1 MNNFFNNLNLHYLQ
15 PIRSFNR
22 EARLFLLMIVVDGV
36 IFSGW
41 QLFFNIYMLQNG
53 FDRAF
58 LGLVNSLPSLAGLFF
73 GIPIGFLSDRI
84 GRKASLI
91 IGLVT
96 ASAFMLVQVSSQNT
110 TVIGVAA
117 FLTGV
122 FSMLFIVSQAPLMM
136 KLSTPENRTML
147 FSLQFGLQTLAGAV
161 GAVFAGQL
169 PGLFGGLLQIAADSA
184 TAYRAV
190 LITSVVLGTSAVI
203 PLMMMRDTR
212 PAPGEADASA
222 SGDAARARS
231 GREALSR
238 SLIPL
243 VIKMNV
249 PQVLIGFGAA
259 VLIPYMNVFFRER
272 FAISDAGLGL
282 LFSLSSLLVGV
293 GSILAPRLSVILGGK
308 ARAVAVTQFASLLFL
323 LTIGFVPVMW
333 IAAAGFLFRGAL
345 MNMSS
350 PLYSAFCM
358 EHIPEKNQGF
368 VNSVLSLSW
377 NVGWAVGPYIS
388 GIVQERYGFTPLF
401 ITTATLYF
409 LAILSTWYFFVRN
422 ESHLKVAVVEPA

>member
-1 MNNFFNNLNLHYLQ
+1 MLNNLNQHYLQ

-22 EARLFLLMIVVDGV
+22 DARLFLLMIVVDGV

-73 GIPIGFLSDRI
+73 SIPIGFLSDRI

-110 TVIGVAA
+110 TIIAVAA
-117 FLTGV
+117 FMTGV
-122 FSMLFIVSQAPLMM
+122 SSMLFIVSQAPLMM

-169 PGLFGGLLQIAADSA
+169 PALFGGLLQIAADSA

-190 LITSVVLGTSAVI
+190 LITSVVLGTMAVI
-203 PLMMMRDTR
+203 PIWMMRETR
-212 PAPGEADASA
+212 PASGEADASA
-222 SGDAARARS
+222 SGGAARARS
-231 GREALSR
+231 AREALSR

-249 PQVLIGFGAA
+249 PQLLIGFGAA
-259 VLIPYMNVFFRER
+259 VLIPYMNVFFKER

-308 ARAVAVTQFASLLFL
+308 VKAVVVTQFASLLFL
-323 LTIGFVPVMW
+323 LTIGFVPVVW

-368 VNSVLSLSW
+368 VNSILAVSW
-377 NVGWAVGPYIS
+377 NIGWAVGPYIS

-409 LAILSTWYFFVRN
+409 IAILFTWNFFVRN
-422 ESHLKVAVVEPA
+422 ESHLNVAAVEPA

>member
-1 MNNFFNNLNLHYLQ
+1 MFFNNLNHHYIQ

-73 GIPIGFLSDRI
+73 SIPIGFLSDRI

-91 IGLVT
+91 IGLTT
-96 ASAFMLVQVSSQNT
+96 ASVFMLVQVSSQNT
-110 TVIGVAA
+110 IVIAVAA

-169 PGLFGGLLQIAADSA
+169 PALFGGLLQIAADSA

-203 PLMMMRDTR
+203 PIWMMRETR
-212 PAPGEADASA
+212 VASNGADASESA
-222 SGDAARARS
+222 SPRAGS
-231 GREALSR
+231 AREALSR

-243 VIKMNV
+243 VIKMNI
-249 PQVLIGFGAA
+249 PQLLIGFGAA
-259 VLIPYMNVFFRER
+259 VLIPYMNVFFKDR
-272 FAISDAGLGL
+272 FAISDSGLGL

-308 ARAVAVTQFASLLFL
+308 VRAVAVTQFASLLFL

-358 EHIPEKNQGF
+358 EHTPEKHQGF

-401 ITTATLYF
+401 ITTGTLYF
-409 LAILSTWYFFVRN
+409 IAILFTWNFFVRN
-422 ESHLKVAVVEPA
+422 ESHKEIVAAQVAAP